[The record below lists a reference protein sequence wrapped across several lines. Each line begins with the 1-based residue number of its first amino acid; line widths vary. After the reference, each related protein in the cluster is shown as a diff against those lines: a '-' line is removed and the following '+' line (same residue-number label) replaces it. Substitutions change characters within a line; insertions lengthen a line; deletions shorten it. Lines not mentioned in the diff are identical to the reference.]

1 MNDTSPEIER
11 MVHELM
17 SSRSGA
23 ERMRMAAHM
32 FDAARSMVLA
42 SFPHGLSDIEVKYQL
57 CERFYHGEVDADAFS
72 RALRLQQSS
81 LLLSSNRKNQ
91 LFNE

>member
-11 MVHELM
+11 MVRELM
-17 SSRSGA
+17 RRRSGA
-23 ERMRMAAHM
+23 ERMRMAAQM

-42 SFPHGLSDIEVKYQL
+42 SFSHGLSEIEVKHQL

-72 RALRLQQSS
+72 RAFRLVQQSRS
-81 LLLSSNRKNQ
+81 
-91 LFNE
+91 